1 MATSLEMHVTCQVQA
16 AVAELLIS
24 AAKTVLVTIFK
35 AAVCTDVGETVTVV
49 GAEHTI
55 TKDAAK
61 KCSGE
66 LVWLQTVMVIAITQT
81 SIKVRHR

>member
-1 MATSLEMHVTCQVQA
+1 MAPSLEMHVACQVQA

-61 KCSGE
+61 KCSG
-66 LVWLQTVMVIAITQT
+66 VQAKRQTVMVIAISQT
-81 SIKVRHR
+81 SIKVRHQ